1 APGNGCVEERYH
13 RNTVD
18 RVGVP
23 GIEAEPAKPEDGHP
37 NPCQMEILRFIAHVP
52 ASKVQHTREGAHSR
66 DRVDHD
72 PAPEVEHAPLL
83 EEAPAPHHVRHR
95 VVDEELPADEEDEVG
110 TELDPVREG
119 PRDER

>member
-1 APGNGCVEERYH
+1 GQEPDEFRFAFYAPIHDHPDEARDAPGNGCVEERYH

-83 EEAPAPHHVRHR
+83 
-95 VVDEELPADEEDEVG
+95 
-110 TELDPVREG
+110 
-119 PRDER
+119 